1 MFPGSSNSTSH
12 VRTKYR
18 RTRIENSRSKIS
30 HHFSAFKSKEWVI
43 EAARL
48 RVCEFDVSPNWEGVR
63 YQIRKTEKTELEWNF
78 LFHVRI

>member
-1 MFPGSSNSTSH
+1 MYGRN
-12 VRTKYR
+12 
-18 RTRIENSRSKIS
+18 IDGLGSKIPDQRFPTTS
-30 HHFSAFKSKEWVI
+30 LLSNQKNEII

-48 RVCEFDVSPNWEGVR
+48 RVCEFNVSPNREGVR